1 MNNETVRS
9 FTVKK
14 RGDRVYDIYTDGQ
27 WVASRGATDNV
38 LDVLRTLMEEE
49 EK

>member
-1 MNNETVRS
+1 MNNETIKS

-27 WVASRGATDNV
+27 WVASRGATENV
-38 LDVLRTLMEEE
+38 LDILKTLMEEE
-49 EK
+49 DK